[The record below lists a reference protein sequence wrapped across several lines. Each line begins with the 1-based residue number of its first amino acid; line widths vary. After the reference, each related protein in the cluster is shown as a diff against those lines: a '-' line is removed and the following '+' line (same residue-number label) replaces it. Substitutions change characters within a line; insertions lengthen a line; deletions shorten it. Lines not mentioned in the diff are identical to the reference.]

1 MQHMN
6 SKNIIQKNLLVGL
19 LILTFSLLVLMP
31 FKTFALIPDGGTDG
45 NDTENEGGDL
55 IIENPLSPYSDIW
68 QLIMRIIDIAFNITI
83 FVTAILIVY
92 AGFVYITAGGQEEK
106 IKTAQKTLTWAII
119 GLAIVIL
126 AKAIP
131 PLIYELITGQKLPE
145 YSNPS
150 IEFPSEGYYSEG
162 YYFSNNASGF
172 NSSNIYPT
180 SPVQGGVVYNASTD
194 SCSWDDNALGDDSI
208 CTNDLLL

>member
-83 FVTAILIVY
+83 FATAILIVY

-180 SPVQGGVVYNASTD
+180 SPVQGGVVYNASTEE
-194 SCSWDDNALGDDSI
+194 CVWDDAALGDDSF
-208 CTNDLLL
+208 CTQDVLL